1 MAKTEMTLTPEGRQ
15 KLVDELEWREGE
27 RNNEIIEA
35 IKEARAQG
43 DLSENAEYDAAKE
56 DQAKN
61 ASRINEIRQILA
73 TARVVESENGNLSV
87 SLGCTVEFEND
98 KGKKSSYTIVGTTE
112 TDSLNNRISNDSPV
126 GAAAIGHVVG
136 DVITYSTPNGKERKL
151 TITNITR

>member
-27 RNNEIIEA
+27 KNNEIIEA

-73 TARVVESENGNLSV
+73 TARVVESESGNLSV
-87 SLGCTVEFEND
+87 SLGCTVEFENE
-98 KGKKSSYTIVGTTE
+98 KGVKSAYTIVGTTE

-136 DVITYSTPNGKERKL
+136 DVITYNTPNGKERKL